1 MSEHESG
8 SSTRSDRVAG
18 VAQKVLGG
26 ALMVC
31 VLLNFANVV
40 ARYAFNKAIFGIEE
54 VQVYIVV
61 AICFL
66 GAVLVTFRHGHL
78 RMDALVHRF
87 SERTARIVTR
97 VESALVVA
105 LVSFVCIQSARFTW
119 RMIQIGRKSDLME
132 IPMWVPHGSV
142 TLGLFMI
149 AALCAWRLLP
159 GRDAPSQPAAVS
171 VAAGEVQP

>member
-1 MSEHESG
+1 MSEQEAG
-8 SSTRSDRVAG
+8 GGARSDRVAG

-26 ALMVC
+26 ALIVC

-40 ARYAFNKAIFGIEE
+40 ARYAFNRAIFGIEE
-54 VQVYIVV
+54 VQVYLVV

-87 SERTARIVTR
+87 SARTARIVAR
-97 VESALVVA
+97 VEKALVVV

-119 RMIQIGRKSDLME
+119 QMIQIGRKSDLME
-132 IPMWVPHGSV
+132 IPMWLPHGSV
-142 TLGLFMI
+142 TLGLFMV

-159 GRDAPSQPAAVS
+159 GRDAQAQPAAVA
-171 VAAGEVQP
+171 VAAGDVRS